1 MARRD
6 PDPDCD
12 HDGTGVDVN
21 DDNGDCIGWVCTECG
36 GGHCAC

>member
-1 MARRD
+1 MA

-21 DDNGDCIGWVCTECG
+21 DDNGDCIGWICTECG
-36 GGHCAC
+36 DGHTA